1 MPTIH
6 KDIPKILYYQGGRKM
21 RRNILKKIITGTMV
35 AAIAIS
41 SFAGNPV
48 SAEAK
53 GTEFISKKVSDVT
66 PKIVKF
72 ERTAYNGAKVT
83 VKIPGKAAKVAK
95 KATKKTAKKYTV
107 LSPKVEVRL
116 GFNKGKKFEAIKSTV
131 NVKASGKNT
140 YTFTVKHGWMITEK
154 DTYISVSW
162 KGNKSKNLKATNWS
176 KLTKLTYNKKKF
188 KYSNGGE
195 TAIETTCDTR
205 VTCPSCGQV
214 WTTEEYDK
222 SVLGEDDLFSY
233 VCRNHY
239 KDHPECK
246 GVCPEE
252 EDYNVKDIVVPST
265 YYRWVKK

>member
-1 MPTIH
+1 
-6 KDIPKILYYQGGRKM
+6 M

-41 SFAGNPV
+41 TFAGNPV

-72 ERTAYNGAKVT
+72 ERTSYNGAKVT

-195 TAIETTCDTR
+195 TEIITTCDTR

-222 SVLGEDDLFSY
+222 SVYGEEGLFTY
-233 VCRNHY
+233 VCRTHY

-252 EDYNVKDIVVPST
+252 EEYNVKDIVVPST